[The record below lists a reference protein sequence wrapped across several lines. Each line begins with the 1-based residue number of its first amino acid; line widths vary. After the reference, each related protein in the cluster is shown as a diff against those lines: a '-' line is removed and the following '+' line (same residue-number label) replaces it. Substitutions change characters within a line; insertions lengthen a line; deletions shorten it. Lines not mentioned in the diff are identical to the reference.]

1 MTKELKLPEGYS
13 SKEEYVHS
21 IFSTIAPRY
30 DLLNTILSF
39 NRDKTWRKITV
50 DKTGL
55 TEGSRGVD
63 ICCGTG
69 ELAFE
74 QLKRVGNSGEI
85 VGVDFCENMLAI
97 AQEKTPEQYKGN
109 MKWLKGDAT
118 NLPLADNEFDGAT
131 IGFALRNV
139 PSIEN
144 TIKEMKRVVKPGGK
158 VVSLELAKPSAPGF
172 KQLYYLYFNHLVP
185 IMGKLGIGKEGPYA
199 YLPNSLKIFP
209 HQEEIRDIFGD
220 IGLIN
225 PHYIELTG
233 GIVAVHIGTVPE
245 NS

>member
-1 MTKELKLPEGYS
+1 MTKELKLPKGYNT
-13 SKEEYVHS
+13 KEEYVHS

-39 NRDKTWRKITV
+39 NRDKVWRKITV
-50 DKTGL
+50 DNTGL
-55 TEGSRGVD
+55 TEGSKGVD

-69 ELAFE
+69 KLAFE
-74 QLKRVGNSGEI
+74 QLKRVGSKGEV
-85 VGVDFCENMLAI
+85 VGVDFCENMLKI
-97 AQEKTPEQYKGN
+97 AQEKTPEEYKDN
-109 MKWLKGDAT
+109 VRWIKGDAT
-118 NLPLADNEFDGAT
+118 DLPLPDNEFDGAT

-139 PSIEN
+139 PSIEK
-144 TIKEMKRVVKPGGK
+144 TIQEMKRVVKPGGK

-185 IMGKLGIGKEGPYA
+185 IMGKLGIGKDGPYA

-209 HQEEIRDIFGD
+209 HQEEIRDLFGD
-220 IGLIN
+220 VGLIN

-233 GIVAVHIGTVPE
+233 GIVAVHVGTVPD
-245 NS
+245 